1 MGVFLHMSHKS
12 FSHDPSASLGA
23 SQFIQM
29 LALSSAL
36 SVCFLLAH
44 RVAFYAN
51 RYGSRWWAW
60 HKVLHISF
68 ALDGYSPFY
77 YAIPQLH
84 YVCATLAVP
93 HFAAAAAFATL
104 RIYYKFLHTIYCLS
118 VPPAR
123 GQAGRGGE
131 LGEAWACLCV
141 GAKGFLL
148 PARRGLAFKPR
159 IKCHTGFY

>member
-29 LALSSAL
+29 FALSSAL

-51 RYGSRWWAW
+51 RYGSRRWAW

-93 HFAAAAAFATL
+93 HFAAAAAAAFATL

-118 VPPAR
+118 VPPAL
-123 GQAGRGGE
+123 GQAGRRERPGR
-131 LGEAWACLCV
+131 ACVWA
-141 GAKGFLL
+141 
-148 PARRGLAFKPR
+148 
-159 IKCHTGFY
+159 